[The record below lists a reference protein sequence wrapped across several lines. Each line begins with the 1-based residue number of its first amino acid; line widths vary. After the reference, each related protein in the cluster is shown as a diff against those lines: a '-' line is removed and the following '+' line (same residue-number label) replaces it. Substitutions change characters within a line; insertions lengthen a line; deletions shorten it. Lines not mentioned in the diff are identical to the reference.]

1 MCLETKTG
9 CIYTSRHVQFVEDI
23 FPYASETETVT
34 ETEMDVNKSAGLVL
48 TVLPTKAHSPMA
60 PCKEIPSP
68 TATATSAP
76 PPAATLA
83 SAMPPPTFS
92 QSQEGPLPATQPENS
107 ILQTVP
113 TVPITTN
120 PQPDPI

>member
-1 MCLETKTG
+1 
-9 CIYTSRHVQFVEDI
+9 
-23 FPYASETETVT
+23 
-34 ETEMDVNKSAGLVL
+34 
-48 TVLPTKAHSPMA
+48 MA
-60 PCKEIPSP
+60 PCNEIPSP